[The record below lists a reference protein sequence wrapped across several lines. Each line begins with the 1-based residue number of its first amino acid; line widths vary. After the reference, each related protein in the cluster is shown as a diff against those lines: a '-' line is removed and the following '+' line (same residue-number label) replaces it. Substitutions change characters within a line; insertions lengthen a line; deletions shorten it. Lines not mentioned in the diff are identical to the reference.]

1 MNRMHR
7 SIVGGALAAAFA
19 LPAAAVT
26 VHIDVRGVVD
36 YNVIGG
42 DLAGI
47 PSGAPVSM
55 GFNVDSDTFV
65 DSASF
70 PTRGYTIDLASF
82 DMDFGGVHIALD
94 NPQPYA
100 DAYFVLRDNDPMV
113 DGFFMSQG
121 SVDYPLPVSLH
132 IPGLEPEHELN
143 FSRTFDNDT
152 TLVSL
157 DILDA
162 VGTYG
167 FENMSSY
174 MWTLGR
180 FGNYGAEIVYESIT
194 ISVVPEPSTVAL
206 FGLGLGALALL
217 RRARRDQAG

>member
-1 MNRMHR
+1 MNGPIR
-7 SIVGGALAAAFA
+7 SIVGCALAAAVA
-19 LPAAAVT
+19 LPAAAVP
-26 VHIDVRGVVD
+26 VHVEVTGVVD
-36 YNVIGG
+36 YNVIKG
-42 DLAGI
+42 DLEGI

-55 GFNVDSDTFV
+55 GFNVDSNVFV
-65 DSASF
+65 DSESF
-70 PTRGYTIDLASF
+70 PTRGYVIDLASF
-82 DMDFGGVHIALD
+82 DMNFGGVHISLD

-100 DAYFVLRDNDPMV
+100 DAYFVLRDNDPAV

-121 SVDYPLPVSLH
+121 SVDYPLPLSLH

-152 TLVSL
+152 TLSSL

-180 FGNYGAEIVYESIT
+180 FGNYGAEIVYGTLT
-194 ISVVPEPSTVAL
+194 ISAVPEPSTLAL
-206 FGLGLGALALL
+206 LGLGALVVL
-217 RRARRDQAG
+217 RRARRAQ